1 MAYEFK
7 GPTIITKNLGGSKD
21 YFFIVRYNNGKTEYL
36 SIGMNRQPKWVT
48 NFNFASTYSDADSAQ
63 AAYDLLMKNYK
74 ENVDESSFDGNRFE
88 KNIPYCMRYKEYS
101 FVNGYLYWIT
111 QEPFTAPDVMH
122 FIDALEDTYVKKVFI
137 VPRDY
142 SSYNLFKDA
151 EAEVGVTIDLT
162 NVRNSTIWGKQLPY
176 KESIDI
182 DNFIEIQE
190 ECQIPGT
197 DFILEKGD
205 KIFYKESKSVS
216 ELNNIANGLR
226 NHFKKNKD
234 YYDVYVDPRSDA
246 VCVDITWGD
255 WKHDHLYVDSQ
266 VAQYFDSVGI
276 SYMSDEKVTDEDGS
290 DTYSATHVYHIF

>member
-226 NHFKKNKD
+226 NHFKKNKEG
-234 YYDVYVDPRSDA
+234 R
-246 VCVDITWGD
+246 IKRFT
-255 WKHDHLYVDSQ
+255 
-266 VAQYFDSVGI
+266 
-276 SYMSDEKVTDEDGS
+276 
-290 DTYSATHVYHIF
+290 